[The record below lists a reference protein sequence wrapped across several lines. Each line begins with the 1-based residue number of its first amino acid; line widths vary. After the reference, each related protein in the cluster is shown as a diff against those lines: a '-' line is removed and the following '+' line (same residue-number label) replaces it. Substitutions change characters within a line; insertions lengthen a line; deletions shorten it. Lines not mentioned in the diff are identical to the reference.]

1 MNKVNLIGNIVKDPD
16 LRFTPST
23 GNAVTTITLAIND
36 GFGDK
41 KKTYYIPVTIWGKTA
56 EAVANNCVKGSKL
69 GITGKITTRSYDAK
83 DGTKRYITEVVADMV
98 GGVEFLSPKN
108 SKTNTASYDDGWND
122 PVDDSDS
129 DIIPF

>member
-1 MNKVNLIGNIVKDPD
+1 MNRVNLIGNIVKDPD

-23 GNAVTTITLAIND
+23 GNAVTTVTLAIND
-36 GFGDK
+36 GFGEK
-41 KKTYYIPVTIWGKTA
+41 KKTYYIPVVIWGKTA

-69 GITGKITTRSYDAK
+69 GITGKITTRDYTAK

-108 SKTNTASYDDGWND
+108 SNNNTASYDEGWND
-122 PVDDSDS
+122 PIDDSS
-129 DIIPF
+129 EIPF

>member
-1 MNKVNLIGNIVKDPD
+1 MNKVSLIGNIVKDPD

-23 GNAVTTITLAIND
+23 GNAVTTVTLAIND

-41 KKTYYIPVTIWGKTA
+41 KKTYYIPVVIWGKTA

-69 GITGKITTRSYDAK
+69 GITGKLTTRSYEGK

-98 GGVEFLSPKN
+98 GGVEFLSPKHEVQAN
-108 SKTNTASYDDGWND
+108 NNNYDDGWSD
-122 PVDDSDS
+122 PVDDSD
-129 DIIPF
+129 DIPF

>member
-1 MNKVNLIGNIVKDPD
+1 MNRVNLIGNIVKDPD

-23 GNAVTTITLAIND
+23 GNAVTTVNLAVSD

-41 KKTYYIPVTIWGKTA
+41 KKTYYIPVVIWGKTA

-108 SKTNTASYDDGWND
+108 SHTTASYDDGWND
-122 PVDDSDS
+122 PVEDDDE
-129 DIIPF
+129 IPF

>member
-1 MNKVNLIGNIVKDPD
+1 MNKVSLIGNIVKDPD

-23 GNAVTTITLAIND
+23 GNAVTTVNLAIND

-41 KKTYYIPVTIWGKTA
+41 KKTYYIPVVIWGKTA
-56 EAVANNCVKGSKL
+56 EAVANNCVKSSKL
-69 GITGKITTRSYDAK
+69 GITGKLTTRSYDGK

-108 SKTNTASYDDGWND
+108 SNNTASYDEGWNN
-122 PVDDSDS
+122 PVEDDDE
-129 DIIPF
+129 IPF

>member
-108 SKTNTASYDDGWND
+108 SKTNTDSYDDGWND
-122 PVDDSDS
+122 PVDDSDE
-129 DIIPF
+129 IPF

>member
-1 MNKVNLIGNIVKDPD
+1 MNRVNLIGNIVKDPD
-16 LRFTPST
+16 LKFVPST
-23 GNAVTTITLAIND
+23 GNAVTTVTLAIND

-41 KKTYYIPVTIWGKTA
+41 KKTYYIPVVIWGKTA

-108 SKTNTASYDDGWND
+108 SNNATNNKNYDDGWND
-122 PVDDSDS
+122 PVEDDDE
-129 DIIPF
+129 IPF

>member
-1 MNKVNLIGNIVKDPD
+1 MNKVVLIGNIVKDPD

-23 GNAVTTITLAIND
+23 GNAVTTVTLAIND
-36 GFGDK
+36 GFGEK
-41 KKTYYIPVTIWGKTA
+41 KKTYYIPVVIWGKTA

-108 SKTNTASYDDGWND
+108 SNNTNTASYDEGWND
-122 PVDDSDS
+122 PIDDSS
-129 DIIPF
+129 EIPF